1 MNQRFIR
8 LIPCSDHSISFVPTR
23 PVSCIGVC
31 ITLGQFDLLPGI
43 SVSMSSQRR
52 EIYVE
57 VQPPPGTV
65 VAPNGFPADPRPK
78 DAPQV
83 FLDAMDI
90 RIKVFCDEQK
100 CAVEPELDEDD
111 PKSWSWVA
119 YQQSPMTGEK
129 VPVST
134 LRIVPPAHPPHPN
147 GFYDPGEKPYVKL
160 TRVATVSHARGQGL
174 NRFLMNHAFD
184 YLMSQPRLISSEWEG
199 LVLTHAQVSVEGL
212 YAKLGFVTD
221 DRLGRWDEEGIEH
234 LGMWK
239 RLNIPATSG

>member
-1 MNQRFIR
+1 MATQG
-8 LIPCSDHSISFVPTR
+8 SHV
-23 PVSCIGVC
+23 
-31 ITLGQFDLLPGI
+31 Q
-43 SVSMSSQRR
+43 
-52 EIYVE
+52 VE
-57 VQPPPGTV
+57 VQPPPGSI

-100 CAVEPELDEDD
+100 CAIEPELDEDD

-119 YQQSPMTGEK
+119 YQQSPETKQK

-134 LRIVPPAHPPHPN
+134 LRIVPPPHPPHPN
-147 GFYDPGEKPYVKL
+147 GFHDASEEPYVKV
-160 TRVATVSHARGQGL
+160 TRVATMSHARGQGL
-174 NRFLMNHAFD
+174 NKFLMNHALD
-184 YLMSQPRLISSEWEG
+184 YLASQPGLISSDWRG

-212 YAKLGFVTD
+212 YVKLGFTTD

-239 RLNIPATSG
+239 KLSLPDTTG